1 MSYFIYLNLFLTG
14 INSINDLG
22 RICKFNASVNRFSD
36 MFSFL
41 RFYKHFI
48 YSGSNL
54 IWLFCT
60 YKTYN
65 FVHSIK
71 LLILLI
77 LFWFRY
83 SWVTDLHTFYGIL
96 IMLFESILWH
106 IYLRLQAEHSGIFW
120 SKFTWIRFYRFQKG
134 LVFLFCLGFL
144 FFRSQEAHH

>member
-1 MSYFIYLNLFLTG
+1 MSYFIYLNLFLAG
-14 INSINDLG
+14 INSINDSG
-22 RICKFNASVNRFSD
+22 RIFKFSASVNLFFD

-48 YSGSNL
+48 YSGSYSS
-54 IWLFCT
+54 WLSFT

-77 LFWFRY
+77 LFLFRY
-83 SWVTDLHTFYGIL
+83 RWVTDLHTFYGIL

-106 IYLRLQAEHSGIFW
+106 IYLRLQAEHSGIYW

-134 LVFLFCLGFL
+134 LVFLFCSRVL
-144 FFRSQEAHH
+144 FFTNQEADH